1 MGKKRRGPSLEELLD
16 RPWCYYCE
24 RDFDDLKILI
34 SHQKAKHFKCDNCNR
49 RLNTAGG
56 LSVHLSQVHKEQLTQ
71 VHNALPNRMG
81 VDIEIFGMEGI
92 PADVLKAHQQRVASQ
107 FQQAELDRQHA
118 TGNPPTGVSSGGQ
131 PAKKPKLEPVSD
143 LKKRLAEH
151 KARRAEALAGG
162 SSGDVTP
169 SSAVPSTSTPGGYAQ
184 PPQIAATPQYSY
196 PQPYGGPPA
205 GVTPHFSQTGS
216 PSYSGYSPV
225 GGQQVPGASPYTP
238 SGYPSPYPAGLP
250 AQPPVSYG
258 APPFPQQQP
267 PPSDNRFTGLPA
279 ASNLPQRPAFAVPSV
294 NAHEMQ
300 QMHRGHVP
308 SPTPAASGYS
318 NGSSAQPTEDVPTPV
333 DNQIS
338 GAVNDVASKTE
349 GSSKPKKEKTK
360 PAVRL
365 VYNDDTLSPEE
376 KMAQLPRY
384 AYVPDRNTQTALGE
398 LPGNVIVGAI
408 QDSDTVIDPA
418 H

>member
-34 SHQKAKHFKCDNCNR
+34 SHQKAKHFRCDNCNR

-81 VDIEIFGMEGI
+81 VDVEIFGMEGI

-118 TGNPPTGVSSGGQ
+118 TGNPTSGASSGRQ

-151 KARRAEALAGG
+151 KAKRAEALAGG

-169 SSAVPSTSTPGGYAQ
+169 SSAVQSTPTSGVYTQSPQIPAAQ
-184 PPQIAATPQYSY
+184 PYSY

-205 GVTPHFSQTGS
+205 AVTPHFSQTGS
-216 PSYSGYSPV
+216 PVYSSYSPV

-238 SGYPSPYPAGLP
+238 SGYPSPYPVGLP

-258 APPFPQQQP
+258 APPFHQQQP
-267 PPSDNRFTGLPA
+267 PPDNRFMGLPA

-300 QMHRGHVP
+300 KMHMGHVP
-308 SPTPAASGYS
+308 PTPAASGYS
-318 NGSSAQPTEDVPTPV
+318 NGDSFQSTEHVSTPV

-338 GAVNDVASKTE
+338 GAANDMASKTDDIN
-349 GSSKPKKEKTK
+349 KPKKEKTK
-360 PAVRL
+360 PAIRMI
-365 VYNDDTLSPEE
+365 YNDDTFSPEE

-384 AYVPDRNTQTALGE
+384 AYVPDKSTQTALGE
-398 LPGNVIVGAI
+398 IPGNAIVGAI